1 MTEPIGCLVL
11 TLPGGLTQEF
21 ALTPGTI
28 TLGRAPYNDIVLG
41 GSQAS
46 RIHAHLQCSASGI
59 VVTDAGSTNGTL
71 VNGERVERAALV
83 PGDSIEMGGSMLRFE
98 STASPREPE
107 QTLINTEAD
116 LDATLAR
123 STLSMTLSDTS
134 ATRLAIH
141 VPGRTWEVPLAQDA
155 LLIGRQAGSDV
166 VLDLPRVS
174 RHHARIE
181 AQGRAYV
188 IRDLGST
195 NGVWVGSQRI
205 EQHTLRDGDTI
216 RIGSAQ
222 LVFKHGFAAE
232 DLTLVDVPV
241 STRKRPRVP
250 VVVIPGFMG
259 SELWRG
265 SERLWPNPRAIIT
278 NPELFRLSEDDP
290 VTVRGLANEMVI
302 VPNLIKQEQYG
313 RLGDYLVEA
322 LGYERDKD
330 LLEFGYDWRQDLR
343 LSARKLGATIED
355 WQAGRDDALGPV
367 TIVAHSMGCLV
378 ARYYVERL
386 GGRACVGRLI
396 LIGGPHEGAPRTL
409 EAFAFGQ
416 QPFLVGRLAARFQ
429 RVMVSF
435 PSVYTIL
442 PTSTCVYDAGG
453 RPLDPYGDE
462 SWALAECRAH
472 ITSARA
478 FRRELGSRSSVPTVC
493 VFGYGQKTSVR
504 VHVEETASGRWDRI
518 RFEREDRGD
527 GMVPEE
533 NALIKGAE
541 IHPVLQQHGSLYV
554 DNDVKMRLKLELTR
568 G

>member
-1 MTEPIGCLVL
+1 MTKTLGSLVL
-11 TLPGGLTQEF
+11 NLPNGLTQEF

-28 TLGRAPYNDIVLG
+28 TLGRAPYSDIVLG
-41 GSQAS
+41 GADAS
-46 RIHAHLQCSASGI
+46 RIHARIECSASGC
-59 VVTDAGSTNGTL
+59 VLTDAGSTNGTRI
-71 VNGERVERAALV
+71 NGERVDRAALG
-83 PGDSIEMGGSMLRFE
+83 PGDTVEIGRYKLRFQVAGP
-98 STASPREPE
+98 SREPE
-107 QTLINTEAD
+107 RMLIDTVAD
-116 LDATLAR
+116 LDATLAH
-123 STLSMTLSDTS
+123 STLSMTLNDTS

-141 VPGRTWEVPLAQDA
+141 VPGRTWEVPLVQDG
-155 LLIGRQAGSDV
+155 LLIGRQAGSDI
-166 VLDLPRVS
+166 VLDLPKVS

-181 AQGRAYV
+181 NRGRTFV

-195 NGVWVGSQRI
+195 NGVWLGGQRI
-205 EQHTLRDGDTI
+205 EEYTLQDGDTV

-222 LVFKHGFAAE
+222 LVFKNGFRTE
-232 DLTLVDVPV
+232 DLTLVDARIPS
-241 STRKRPRVP
+241 STQPRVP
-250 VVVIPGFMG
+250 VVVVPGFMG

-265 SERLWPNPRAIIT
+265 SERLWPNPRAIVT
-278 NPELFRLSEDDP
+278 HPEIFRLSDDDR

-322 LGYERDKD
+322 LGYERGKD

-343 LSARKLGATIED
+343 QSARKLGETIES
-355 WQAGRDDALGPV
+355 WQARDGETQGPV
-367 TIVAHSMGCLV
+367 SIVAHSMGCLV

-386 GGRACVGRLI
+386 GGKARVGRLI

-416 QPFLVGRLAARFQ
+416 QPFLVGRLAAAFQ
-429 RVMVSF
+429 RIMVSF

-442 PTSTCVYDAGG
+442 PTSASVFDAGG

-472 ITSARA
+472 IANARA
-478 FRRELGSRSSVPTVC
+478 FRQELGTRSSVPAVC

-504 VHVEETASGRWDRI
+504 VQVEETASGRWDKI
-518 RFEREDRGD
+518 RFTREDRGD

-533 NALIKGAE
+533 NALLEGAE

-554 DNDVKMRLKLELTR
+554 DSDVKMRLKLELTR
-568 G
+568 R